1 MQGCSQE
8 VYLYCDLSNSL
19 MLPQWTV
26 VTPSY
31 SSTTLGLFSTWRQND
46 GICVSPIVDRY
57 LVSLERITHVLKTY
71 IEN

>member
-1 MQGCSQE
+1 
-8 VYLYCDLSNSL
+8 

-26 VTPSY
+26 VIPRVLPPWGY
-31 SSTTLGLFSTWRQND
+31 SVLGGQND

-57 LVSLERITHVLKTY
+57 IVSLERITHVLKTY